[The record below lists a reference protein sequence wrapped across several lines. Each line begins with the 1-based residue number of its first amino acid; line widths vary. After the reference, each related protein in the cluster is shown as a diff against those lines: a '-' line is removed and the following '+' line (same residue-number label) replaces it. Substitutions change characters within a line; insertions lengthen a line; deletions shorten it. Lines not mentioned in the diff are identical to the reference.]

1 MDLTEKSQEGHVAVF
16 PLEAVTALHNLWLSL
31 TAVIP
36 HIGRWLRL
44 IFDFTWSSLND
55 VSKRLA
61 PTEAMRFGGALQR
74 ILEHELTANLS
85 LSPVYLNKV
94 DSADAYMRMWVRM
107 EDFLSVAFL
116 ISKKTLR
123 NMQLV
128 GLHLYLPMGYV
139 DRAPYFCLTT
149 EMVEDVT
156 KKAITHQDTEIA
168 HPI

>member
-1 MDLTEKSQEGHVAVF
+1 MAVF
-16 PLEAVTALHNLWLSL
+16 TLEAFTLLKNLWLSPV
-31 TAVIP
+31 AVIP
-36 HIGRWLRL
+36 QVGRRPQL
-44 IFDFTWSSLND
+44 IYYFTWSGLNKT
-55 VSKRLA
+55 SKLLA

-156 KKAITHQDTEIA
+156 KKAITHRDTEIA
-168 HPI
+168 HPM